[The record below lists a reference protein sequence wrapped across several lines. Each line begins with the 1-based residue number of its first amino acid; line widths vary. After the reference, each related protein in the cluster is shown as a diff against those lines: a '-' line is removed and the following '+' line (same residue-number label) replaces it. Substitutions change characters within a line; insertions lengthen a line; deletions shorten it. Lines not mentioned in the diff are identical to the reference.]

1 MSSTRQ
7 NALIFGVGA
16 TGSNLAMMLAKT
28 DNYNLHIVDMDKI
41 EEKNTKVSMVY
52 NSRHIGQ
59 SKVEV
64 LRQEILKQ
72 NPSIE
77 VYCHSYEVETIAH
90 LKNIIMGD
98 TETYTKFKY
107 IFTCLDTLR
116 TRVKIYKYVFDTL
129 YNYQNSLNTANTTQ
143 LIDIG
148 IGNHDSSNIQVFDYT
163 MLENYLLSHDIP
175 HDQIFNPI
183 FRDKILRAINRIR
196 EPKKIEVCG
205 NSTSIKINLFTTS
218 YVIHLIETIHELD
231 RVGHYD
237 FDFNRPTDLQI
248 IRSTF

>member
-7 NALIFGVGA
+7 NVLIFGVGA

-77 VYCHSYEVETIAH
+77 VEYHSY
-90 LKNIIMGD
+90 
-98 TETYTKFKY
+98 
-107 IFTCLDTLR
+107 
-116 TRVKIYKYVFDTL
+116 
-129 YNYQNSLNTANTTQ
+129 
-143 LIDIG
+143 
-148 IGNHDSSNIQVFDYT
+148 
-163 MLENYLLSHDIP
+163 
-175 HDQIFNPI
+175 
-183 FRDKILRAINRIR
+183 
-196 EPKKIEVCG
+196 
-205 NSTSIKINLFTTS
+205 
-218 YVIHLIETIHELD
+218 
-231 RVGHYD
+231 
-237 FDFNRPTDLQI
+237 
-248 IRSTF
+248 